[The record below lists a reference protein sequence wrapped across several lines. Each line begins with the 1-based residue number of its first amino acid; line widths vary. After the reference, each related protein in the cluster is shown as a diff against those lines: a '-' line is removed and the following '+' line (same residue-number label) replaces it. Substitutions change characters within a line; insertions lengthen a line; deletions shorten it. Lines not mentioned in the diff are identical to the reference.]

1 MDKKKILRWIA
12 VPIVAV
18 VAWSL
23 ASWIEF
29 GLLQSL
35 LDWLRTLHNDNWFC
49 QALVRL
55 ANSKFP
61 VFYLW
66 VFVYG
71 FLVAC
76 AIVATV
82 RVAPSHKR
90 RVAVVA
96 AVVAT
101 ATPIVQEIYCMSVG
115 ATSLSDVVVELSNA
129 WYWIGIVF
137 FGSCAACKLVYDDY
151 DY

>member
-1 MDKKKILRWIA
+1 MKKVLRWTA
-12 VPIVAV
+12 VPVVAV
-18 VAWSL
+18 VAWML
-23 ASWIEF
+23 ANLIEF
-29 GLLQSL
+29 VLLQGVF
-35 LDWLRTLHNDNWFC
+35 DWIGTLPKDNWFC
-49 QALVRL
+49 QTLVRL

-96 AVVAT
+96 AVCAT
-101 ATPIVQEIYCMSVG
+101 ATPIVQELCLADLSSVS
-115 ATSLSDVVVELSNA
+115 AVLNEVARA
-129 WYWIGIVF
+129 WYWIGMVLI
-137 FGSCAACKLVYDDY
+137 GSLVACKVVYDNY
-151 DY
+151 DR

>member
-1 MDKKKILRWIA
+1 MKKILRWIA

-23 ASWIEF
+23 ANWIEF

-49 QALVRL
+49 QTLVRL

-137 FGSCAACKLVYDDY
+137 IGSCAACKLVYDDY

>member
-12 VPIVAV
+12 VPVVAV

-23 ASWIEF
+23 ANWIEF

-76 AIVATV
+76 AIGATV

-96 AVVAT
+96 AVCAT
-101 ATPIVQEIYCMSVG
+101 ATPIVQELCLADLSSVS
-115 ATSLSDVVVELSNA
+115 AVLKEVARA
-129 WYWIGIVF
+129 WYWIGMVLI
-137 FGSCAACKLVYDDY
+137 GSLAACKVVYDNY
-151 DY
+151 DR

>member
-1 MDKKKILRWIA
+1 MKKILRWTA
-12 VPIVAV
+12 VPVVAV
-18 VAWSL
+18 VAWML
-23 ASWIEF
+23 ANLIEF
-29 GLLQSL
+29 VLLQGVF
-35 LDWLRTLHNDNWFC
+35 DWIGTLPKDNWFGRVL
-49 QALVRL
+49 AGL
-55 ANSKFP
+55 ANSP
-61 VFYLW
+61 GHIIRVLI
-66 VFVYG
+66 YG
-71 FLVAC
+71 MLVMC
-76 AIVATV
+76 AILITV

-90 RVAVVA
+90 KVAVVA

-137 FGSCAACKLVYDDY
+137 IGSCAACKLVYDDC

>member
-1 MDKKKILRWIA
+1 MDKKKILRWTA
-12 VPIVAV
+12 VPVVAV
-18 VAWSL
+18 VAWML
-23 ASWIEF
+23 ANLIEF
-29 GLLQSL
+29 VLLQGVF
-35 LDWLRTLHNDNWFC
+35 DWIGTLPKDNWFGRVL
-49 QALVRL
+49 AGL
-55 ANSKFP
+55 ANSP
-61 VFYLW
+61 GHIIRVLI
-66 VFVYG
+66 YG
-71 FLVAC
+71 MLVMC
-76 AIVATV
+76 AILITV

-90 RVAVVA
+90 KVAVVA

-115 ATSLSDVVVELSNA
+115 ASSLSDVVVELSNA